1 MVRIDMSEYM
11 EKFSVSRLV
20 GAPPGYVGYDEGGE
34 LTEAVCRN
42 PYSVVLFD
50 EIEKAH
56 PDVFNILLQILDDG
70 RITDSQGRLVDFKN
84 TIIIMTSNLGADAI
98 LDGIDA
104 DGKISD
110 EALNKVNKLLRATFR
125 PELLNRIDEIVTFSP
140 LSKQEVKQ
148 IVDLLLSS
156 VTKRLADKQLSLSVT
171 PQAKDFIVDSGYD
184 VSFGARPLKRF
195 IQRNVETVIAK
206 TILSNDIKPKSTIVV
221 DVADGEFTVKVQS

>member
-1 MVRIDMSEYM
+1 
-11 EKFSVSRLV
+11 
-20 GAPPGYVGYDEGGE
+20 
-34 LTEAVCRN
+34 
-42 PYSVVLFD
+42 
-50 EIEKAH
+50 
-56 PDVFNILLQILDDG
+56 
-70 RITDSQGRLVDFKN
+70 
-84 TIIIMTSNLGADAI
+84 MTSNLGADAI